1 MPADSRYPMD
11 FIDGR
16 EVPPLV
22 VTSDH
27 ALVGTHAGSVQVE
40 AGHFELMGTL
50 NGSLAVQ
57 SGAEATISGTQS
69 GSTYVGPGV
78 TLRVTGMASGSLH
91 VDRGACVVIEP
102 GGTQAGSLHN
112 QGRVILRGIRGGAVS
127 GQGELVIEGA
137 GRVKLPVSRDGIE
150 YYEWP

>member
-1 MPADSRYPMD
+1 M
-11 FIDGR
+11 DGR

-40 AGHFELMGTL
+40 AGHFELSGTL
-50 NGSLAVQ
+50 NGSLTVQ
-57 SGAEATISGTQS
+57 SGAGATISGTQN
-69 GSTYVGPGV
+69 GSIYVAPGV
-78 TLRVTGMASGSLH
+78 TVKVTGTASGSLH

-102 GGTQAGSLHN
+102 GGTQAGTLHN
-112 QGRVILRGIRGGAVS
+112 QGRVVLRGIRGGAVS
-127 GQGELVIEGA
+127 GQGELAIEGA
-137 GRVKLPVSRDGIE
+137 GRVKQPVTRDGIE